1 MTHIPFIAVAYALGI
16 LVPVAYA
23 IAAYVR
29 MGAARRKLT
38 AIDPRGRTP

>member
-16 LVPVAYA
+16 LVPVGYA

-29 MGAARRKLT
+29 MGSARRKLT